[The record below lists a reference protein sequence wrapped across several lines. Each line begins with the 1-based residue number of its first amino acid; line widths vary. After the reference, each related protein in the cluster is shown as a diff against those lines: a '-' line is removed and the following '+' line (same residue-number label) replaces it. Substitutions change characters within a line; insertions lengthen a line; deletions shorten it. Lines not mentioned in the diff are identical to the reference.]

1 MGWGG
6 DQVTVGQNS
15 GWSLPSPLMAS
26 AARTWT
32 AAGVRWGLY
41 SAWWEAPAPSF
52 PWPSLA
58 EALILWPPDVKSWY
72 IGKDPDAGKD
82 WGQEEKGA
90 ADDEIVRWHHR
101 FSRHDSEQT
110 QGRQGSLACC
120 SPRAR
125 KQSDVTSWLK
135 NNNYKIS
142 GHLFSM
148 LTQEKVNLKIYVI

>member
-1 MGWGG
+1 M
-6 DQVTVGQNS
+6 DVRVGPRRLSAWELIFSNCA
-15 GWSLPSPLMAS
+15 LESPLDYKEITPVNAKRNQPWILIG
-26 AARTWT
+26 RTDADT
-32 AAGVRWGLY
+32 
-41 SAWWEAPAPSF
+41 EAP
-52 PWPSLA
+52 
-58 EALILWPPDVKSWY
+58 ILWPSDVNSSL